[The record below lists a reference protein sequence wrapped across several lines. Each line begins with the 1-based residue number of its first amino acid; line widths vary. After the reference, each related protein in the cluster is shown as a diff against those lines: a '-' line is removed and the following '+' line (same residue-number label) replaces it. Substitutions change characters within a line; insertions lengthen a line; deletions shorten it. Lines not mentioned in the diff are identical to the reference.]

1 MKYTFRNIL
10 NSLPVKKNSNSSWW
24 VKLWVRRISFLFT
37 FLFINLGFSP
47 NAVSVLSIFVALASC
62 VCYMIPSVPC
72 MIVAIVLINFWL
84 VLDCVDGNI
93 ARCRN
98 MKTVYGEFV
107 DDIGGYFT
115 VAFVYLAI
123 GVCAYNFGG
132 VLLGEKNMWMII
144 LGGVSSA
151 CDILARLIHKDYVH
165 FTDKTLT
172 AEELNAQ
179 NAVASYEVTDKHSI
193 SYIRRRVGKELGV
206 SGTFMLLTIVCAIFM
221 AYDLMT
227 VFYFLF
233 NGFALFSTAV
243 IYIYK
248 ANKYDKEHVK
258 K

>member
-1 MKYTFRNIL
+1 MKYTYKQIID
-10 NSLPVKKNSNSSWW
+10 SLPVKKNSNSSWW
-24 VKLWVRRISFLFT
+24 VKLWVRRVSFLFT
-37 FLFINLGFSP
+37 YIFINLGFSS
-47 NAVSVLSIFVALASC
+47 NAVSVLSIFVVLAAC
-62 VCYMIPSVPC
+62 VCYMIPWVPC
-72 MIVAIVLINFWL
+72 MIAAIILINFWL

-93 ARCRN
+93 ARCKK

-132 VLLGEKNMWMII
+132 VLFGEKNIWLVV
-144 LGGVSSA
+144 LGGASSI

-165 FTDKTLT
+165 FTDKTLSVD
-172 AEELNAQ
+172 ELKSQ
-179 NAVASYEVTDKHSI
+179 NSVESYEVTNKRSL
-193 SYIRRRVGKELGV
+193 SYIRRRVGKEIGV
-206 SGTFMLLTIVCAIFM
+206 SGAFMLLTIVCAIFK

-233 NGFALFSTAV
+233 NGCALFLTAV
-243 IYIYK
+243 MYIYK
-248 ANKYDKEHVK
+248 ADKYDREYMK